1 MDYKQLFQ
9 KYKEKTETIWGT
21 GKVQKSSR
29 ITYDVF
35 WNVILFFVIVGA
47 VGLLFA
53 GGVGAGYFA
62 SLVKDEPIR
71 SYASMEKDIY
81 NYEETSK
88 LYFAGNKYFGNVRSD
103 IHREEVK
110 LKNVSD
116 TLKNAVIAT
125 EDEYFNKH
133 EGIVP
138 KAIVRALVQEATN
151 AAVKTGGS
159 TLTQQL
165 IKNQI
170 LTNEVSFERKAKEIL
185 LALRLERFFE
195 KDQILEAYLNIVP
208 YGRDA
213 SGGNIA
219 GIQTAAQGIFGI
231 DASDVNLPQ
240 AAYLAGLPQSPSR
253 YTPFENS
260 GGLKSKEGMQPGLN
274 RMKSVLNRMYES
286 DTISKK
292 QYEKALS
299 YDIVADFIEESQS
312 PIEKYPYLTFSA
324 EERAKEKI
332 LKHIAEEDGY
342 SMEDLNNDEKLMEEY
357 KILADRALRKN
368 GYKIHTTIDKK
379 THDVFKKVIKKYET
393 YGPDWKGKIV
403 INEETGETVTK
414 TQPIETGGILIENS
428 TGRIISFVGGREY
441 TQKDQLNYATD
452 VTRSNGSTMKPIL
465 TYAPAMEKGIIQPG
479 TPVADVRKT
488 YYTASGKSY
497 TPGNYGGGYHGLV
510 SARKALK
517 NSYNIPAIGIYN
529 KIKASDPVSEFL
541 VPMGITSL
549 GESEYAN
556 LSLGIGGTTDGI
568 SVEENTNAFS
578 TFGNN
583 GKAVDAYMIE
593 KITTADGEVIFE
605 HKSEPVDVYSPQ
617 TNYLTLDM
625 MRDVISSGTA
635 AYLNSQ
641 LKYNGVD
648 WAGKTGTSQDK
659 KDTWF
664 VATNPNVTF
673 GTWMGYEI
681 GKSLECPSCSLGYS
695 SRNVKLWAKLINAA
709 SDVNPELVA
718 PEKNFERPGGIVSRS
733 YCAISGMLPS
743 DLCEKAGLIKSDLF
757 NAKYV
762 PTKEDDSLV
771 EGTYVMVDGKA
782 VLAGENTPKEF
793 TEGDGLTFNPEFL
806 KRKGYDKLDN
816 LSSLFPRTN
825 REKWEKI
832 SLPESEVDDSTIEDD
847 GKKPSAPSSVSGSG
861 SNLTWKKSS
870 SKDVVGYRI
879 YRADSPEDSFSLVG
893 NTTENSFGISK
904 GKAVYH
910 VKAVD
915 YFGLESSASKDIV
928 VGDFSEP
935 EEPEEP
941 EEPKEPEDKPD
952 DKKIEKVRNTNTVYN
967 KENKT
972 VKVTWDYDGAKAT
985 FVVKLDGK
993 SHSADSGQNS
1003 VTFKNITPGE
1013 YEGTITTKGNE
1024 TSKTVTFKFTIDAKP
1039 NNTEE

>member
-9 KYKEKTETIWGT
+9 KYKEKTKSIWAT

-35 WNVILFFVIVGA
+35 WNVVLFFVIIGA
-47 VGLLFA
+47 VGLIFA

-62 SLVKDEPIR
+62 SLVKDEPVR

-88 LYFAGNKYFGNVRSD
+88 LYFSGNKYIGDIRSD

-110 LKNVSD
+110 LKNVSGI
-116 TLKNAVIAT
+116 LKDAVIAT
-125 EDEYFNKH
+125 EDEYFNDHK
-133 EGIVP
+133 GIVP

-185 LALRLERFFE
+185 LALRLERFFD

-231 DASDVNLPQ
+231 NASEVNLPQ

-253 YTPFENS
+253 YTPFKNS
-260 GGLKSKEGMQPGLN
+260 GGLKSEEGIQAGLN
-274 RMKSVLNRMYES
+274 RMKSVLSRMYES
-286 DTISKK
+286 DSISKK
-292 QYEKALS
+292 QYEKAIN
-299 YDIVADFIEESQS
+299 YDIVADFSEDSQS
-312 PIEKYPYLTFSA
+312 PIEKYPYLTFDA
-324 EERAKEKI
+324 EKRAKEKI
-332 LKHIAEEDGY
+332 LKYIAKEDGY

-379 THDVFKKVIKKYET
+379 THDIFKKVIKKYET
-393 YGPDWKGKIV
+393 YGPDWKGNIV
-403 INEETGETVTK
+403 INEETGETETI

-452 VTRSNGSTMKPIL
+452 VIRSNGSTMKPIL
-465 TYAPAMEKGIIQPG
+465 TYAPAIEKGVIQPG
-479 TPVADVRKT
+479 TPVADVKT
-488 YYTASGKSY
+488 TYSTPVGPY
-497 TPGNYGGGYHGLV
+497 TPGNYAGGYHGLV
-510 SARKALK
+510 SARTALE
-517 NSYNIPAIGIYN
+517 NSYNIPAIGIYDQ
-529 KIKASDPVSEFL
+529 IRSQDPVSEFL
-541 VPMGITSL
+541 KPMGITTL
-549 GESEYAN
+549 GENEYSN
-556 LSLGIGGTTDGI
+556 LSLGIGGTTNGVSI
-568 SVEENTNAFS
+568 EENTNAYS

-583 GKAVDAYMIE
+583 GKFADSYMIE
-593 KITTADGEVIFE
+593 KITTADGEVIYE
-605 HKSEPVDVYSPQ
+605 HKSESVDIYSPQ

-718 PEKNFERPGGIVSRS
+718 PKKNFERPGGIVSRS

-743 DLCEKAGLIKSDLF
+743 DLCEKAGLVKSDLF

-771 EGTYVMVDGKA
+771 KGTYVMVDGKA
-782 VLAGENTPKEF
+782 VIAGKNTPKEF
-793 TEGDGLTFNPEFL
+793 TEGDGITFNPEFL
-806 KRKGYDKLDN
+806 KRKGYDKLDDITQ
-816 LSSLFPRTN
+816 LYPRTN

-832 SLPESEVDDSTIEDD
+832 SLPESEVDDGTIEDD
-847 GKKPSAPSSVSGSG
+847 GKKPSAPTSVAGSG
-861 SNLTWKKSS
+861 NKLNWKKSS

-879 YRADSPEDSFSLVG
+879 YRAKSPEDSFSLVG
-893 NTTENSFGISK
+893 NTTETSFGISN

-915 YFGLESSASKDIV
+915 YFGLESSASKEIV

-941 EEPKEPEDKPD
+941 EDDKPD
-952 DKKIEKVRNTNTVYN
+952 DKKIEKVKNTNTKYN
-967 KENKT
+967 KENKSVT
-972 VKVTWDYDGAKAT
+972 VTWDYDGANTT

-993 SHSADSGQNS
+993 SHSTNQNKNS
-1003 VTFKNITPGE
+1003 VTFENITPKTKK
-1013 YEGTITTKGNE
+1013 YEGTITPKGHND
-1024 TSKTVTFKFTIDAKP
+1024 KTVKFAFDAKP

>member
-9 KYKEKTETIWGT
+9 KYKEKTKTIWGT

-35 WNVILFFVIVGA
+35 WNVILFFVILGA

-62 SLVKDEPIR
+62 SLVKDEPVR

-116 TLKNAVIAT
+116 TLKNAVVAT
-125 EDEYFNKH
+125 EDEYFNDHK
-133 EGIVP
+133 GIVP

-231 DASDVNLPQ
+231 DASEVNLPQ
-240 AAYLAGLPQSPSR
+240 SAYLAGLPQSPSR
-253 YTPFENS
+253 YTPFKNS

-324 EERAKEKI
+324 EKRAKEKI

-368 GYKIHTTIDKK
+368 GYKIHTTVDKK

-393 YGPDWKGKIV
+393 YGPDWTGKVV
-403 INEETGETVTK
+403 INKETGETVTK

-452 VTRSNGSTMKPIL
+452 VIRSNGSTMKPIL
-465 TYAPAMEKGIIQPG
+465 TYAPAMEKGVIQPG
-479 TPVADVRKT
+479 TPVADVKT
-488 YYTASGKSY
+488 TYSSSMGPY

-517 NSYNIPAIGIYN
+517 NSYNIPAIRIYDQ
-529 KIKASDPVSEFL
+529 IRSQDPVSEFL
-541 VPMGITSL
+541 KPMGITTL
-549 GESEYAN
+549 GKNEYAN
-556 LSLGIGGTTDGI
+556 LSLGIGGTTDGV

-605 HKSEPVDVYSPQ
+605 HKSEPVDVFSPQ

-718 PEKNFERPGGIVSRS
+718 PKKNFQRPGGIVSRS

-743 DLCEKAGLIKSDLF
+743 DLCEKAGLVKSDLF

-762 PTKEDDSLV
+762 PTEEDDSLV
-771 EGTYVMVDGKA
+771 KGTYVMVDGKA
-782 VLAGENTPKEF
+782 VIAGENTPEEF
-793 TEGDGLTFNPEFL
+793 TEGDGITFNPEFL
-806 KRKGYDKLDN
+806 KRKGYDKLDD
-816 LSSLFPRTN
+816 LTQLYPRTN

-832 SLPESEVDDSTIEDD
+832 SLPESEVSDGTIEDD
-847 GKKPSAPSSVSGSG
+847 GKKPSVPTSVAGSG
-861 SNLTWKKSS
+861 NKLTWKKSS

-879 YRADSPEDSFSLVG
+879 YRANSPEDSFSLVG

-915 YFGLESSASKDIV
+915 YFGLESSASKEIV

-935 EEPEEP
+935 EEPEEKP
-941 EEPKEPEDKPD
+941 DKEDKAVKP
-952 DKKIEKVRNTNTVYN
+952 VTNVTAKHEG
-967 KENKT
+967 KEIN
-972 VKVTWDYDGAKAT
+972 VSWNHSEKAT
-985 FVVKLDGK
+985 FEITLTGESYNKKETTKKKSQSFPDIQPNGKKYTGTVTAIVDGK
-993 SHSADSGQNS
+993 
-1003 VTFKNITPGE
+1003 P
-1013 YEGTITTKGNE
+1013 
-1024 TSKTVTFKFTIDAKP
+1024 SKPVSFTVKANTKP
-1039 NNTEE
+1039 NEGSGE